1 MKYIK
6 DRQKFLNEA
15 KIRDLIFKRQAN
27 EVIKIWGEKFLDY
40 EEITPTDKIK
50 QGKWKLSTEDKN
62 EVLGQFF
69 DCDMKKVT
77 DLFSN
82 IPDKF
87 ADVLS
92 QSINLD
98 LIRDEKFKIIATDLN
113 IKNPSIDQIA
123 ILFDS
128 IFRKIAV
135 SETMA
140 TEIIQK
146 GEDGR
151 PLKDEGGNMIK
162 VAKAKGELVFSS
174 NLVNINTFV
183 DDFNRCFPEDKV
195 SANFQESNLQ
205 RLRSMASIDENRD
218 YEIDFKVFDKDIY
231 LSINHNPKDILN
243 ISISKFYG
251 SCQHLYSGGY
261 REQILAN
268 VFDPNSIPAFLSFET
283 PIYWNK
289 EKISDQL
296 PLSRMIIRNIE
307 TFDAQSESKIFFD
320 RAYPDRMKGIF
331 TEMIEKYTEVKETA
345 DENSKNTYIFT
356 PDINTDDNLRDP
368 YMDRLELK
376 RKPYIGKNTKIL
388 YLNRIHDW
396 SNVKISP
403 DAKIKELVIET
414 TDIPENLT
422 EIPLNPDWIKFKY
435 LNIHTLKNF
444 NKIKTNSIS
453 FDKCKLNTSVLDE
466 MNKSNDIEKIQII
479 SCDLTGRLNFSEFKK
494 LEELHIIYTL
504 DTIEELEELT
514 KNIKIKKLVLS
525 GDLIKDKQTKFKIDQ
540 IRKRGIKVDIVGPV
554 I

>member
-1 MKYIK
+1 
-6 DRQKFLNEA
+6 
-15 KIRDLIFKRQAN
+15 
-27 EVIKIWGEKFLDY
+27 
-40 EEITPTDKIK
+40 
-50 QGKWKLSTEDKN
+50 
-62 EVLGQFF
+62 
-69 DCDMKKVT
+69 
-77 DLFSN
+77 
-82 IPDKF
+82 
-87 ADVLS
+87 
-92 QSINLD
+92 
-98 LIRDEKFKIIATDLN
+98 
-113 IKNPSIDQIA
+113 
-123 ILFDS
+123 
-128 IFRKIAV
+128 
-135 SETMA
+135 
-140 TEIIQK
+140 
-146 GEDGR
+146 
-151 PLKDEGGNMIK
+151 
-162 VAKAKGELVFSS
+162 
-174 NLVNINTFV
+174 
-183 DDFNRCFPEDKV
+183 
-195 SANFQESNLQ
+195 
-205 RLRSMASIDENRD
+205 
-218 YEIDFKVFDKDIY
+218 
-231 LSINHNPKDILN
+231 
-243 ISISKFYG
+243 
-251 SCQHLYSGGY
+251 
-261 REQILAN
+261 
-268 VFDPNSIPAFLSFET
+268 
-283 PIYWNK
+283 
-289 EKISDQL
+289 
-296 PLSRMIIRNIE
+296 MIIRNIE
-307 TFDAQSESKIFFD
+307 TFDAQSDSKIFFD

-331 TEMIEKYTEVKETA
+331 AEMIEKYTEVKETA